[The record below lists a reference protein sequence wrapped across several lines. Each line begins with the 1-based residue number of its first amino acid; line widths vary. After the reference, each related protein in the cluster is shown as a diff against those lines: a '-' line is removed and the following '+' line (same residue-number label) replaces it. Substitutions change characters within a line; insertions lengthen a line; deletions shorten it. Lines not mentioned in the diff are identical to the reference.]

1 MCNKLQINC
10 KELNKE
16 LMKIKQN
23 KNSLLI
29 KKLEDLGID
38 YKILS
43 MEDYNYLRVRV
54 IIDDSN
60 NDDNYTSLMNRTYA
74 YTDIWYSKFDNGWVA
89 KNYYHWKEK

>member
-1 MCNKLQINC
+1 MCNKLQLNC

-16 LMKIKQN
+16 LMTIKKN

-38 YKILS
+38 YRILDT
-43 MEDYNYLRVRV
+43 EDYGYLRVRV
-54 IIDDSN
+54 KIDDSN
-60 NDDNYTSLMNRTYA
+60 NNDEYTSLMNRTYV

-89 KNYYHWKEK
+89 KNYYNWREK